1 MAWDLDKI
9 LKLIAICGAAVT
21 FMWGLFQYF
30 DGREREADVRRIEAM
45 KPFLD
50 RQLEL
55 YTEATQVTA
64 AIAVSTDTA
73 ERTLALQRFWRLY
86 YGELAL
92 VEDRSKLP
100 WLYSGARC
108 KSRVIPVSSSSSPC
122 NWRARAASRLQ
133 HHGGWPRGG
142 TLIPSQRKLAG
153 NCRSTTSARLTLP
166 PAVCAAI

>member
-92 VEDRSKLP
+92 VEDRSVEAAMVVFGRALQE
-100 WLYSGARC
+100 
-108 KSRVIPVSSSSSPC
+108 SRDT
-122 NWRARAASRLQ
+122 RELQQLALQLARACRESLAASWGVAAWRDPHSLSAET
-133 HHGGWPRGG
+133 R
-142 TLIPSQRKLAG
+142 REV
-153 NCRSTTSARLTLP
+153 STDD
-166 PAVCAAI
+166 